1 MGHHEGM
8 ESAEGAPI
16 RYLWLLRHG
25 KAASAAPRGGS
36 DRDRPLTGRGRR
48 DAAALGARLSGGV
61 LLPGV
66 EELPAPQLVVSSSA
80 VRTRQTADLVAHA
93 LKLLAA
99 GNVDPLH
106 TLSLNGLL
114 ALYVSDDQRRLHEA
128 VLADHARSHAT
139 DDGGAEPK
147 K

>member
-1 MGHHEGM
+1 MFDRLV
-8 ESAEGAPI
+8 SCAE
-16 RYLWLLRHG
+16 LLG
-25 KAASAAPRGGS
+25 TLSSQLPQGGDSAAI
-36 DRDRPLTGRGRR
+36 
-48 DAAALGARLSGGV
+48 
-61 LLPGV
+61 
-66 EELPAPQLVVSSSA
+66 A
-80 VRTRQTADLVAHA
+80 VRLDRALDDLTFHHAQHQDLARQTADLVAHA